1 MTTSNSPARQRSTV
15 SVSFRRRSTLWFPI
29 SLLFGAAALAIM
41 PSPWWPFVW
50 QDVPAAA
57 ADKTYGSVTVT
68 EVVAIYDGDTFTVN
82 IADWPPIIG
91 ERVKVRIAGIDCPE
105 MRDDRPEVKA
115 LARQA
120 KQFTVARLR
129 AAQTVELRDMRRDKY
144 FRILADVYCDGE
156 SLGEMLLAAGHAKVY
171 EGGKRPQWP

>member
-1 MTTSNSPARQRSTV
+1 MSYY
-15 SVSFRRRSTLWFPI
+15 
-29 SLLFGAAALAIM
+29 SLLVLATL
-41 PSPWWPFVW
+41 PTRP
-50 QDVPAAA
+50 
-57 ADKTYGSVTVT
+57 TVT
-68 EVVAIYDGDTFTVN
+68 SRLPRWSAIYDGDTFTVN

-156 SLGEMLLAAGHAKVY
+156 SLAEAILEAGHAKPY
-171 EGGKRPQWP
+171 EGGTRPGWP